1 MIRDHELAAIGE
13 VFSDLNQRLGDNT
26 LGDLERD
33 DLLTK
38 WFLCL
43 DSLAGIEAVSRRG
56 MRVQAGAIVIHC
68 ARTDEI
74 HKGLCLALVSAVLGV
89 AK

>member
-1 MIRDHELAAIGE
+1 VTRDHELLAIGE
-13 VFSDLNQRLGDNT
+13 VFTEVNQALGDET
-26 LGDLERD
+26 LGDLARD

-38 WFLCL
+38 WLSCL
-43 DSLAGIEAVSRRG
+43 NAMAGIEAVSRRG

-74 HKGLCLALVSAVLGV
+74 HKSLCLTLVSAVLGT